1 MKNFLVFILI
11 ATTLPLVAHVDLVVS
26 EQVTVQTRAETPT
39 PKTIKVTYMVKSTL
53 PSVNVRAMAWKD
65 GIRNFSNII
74 PVRTGE
80 GVPRGES
87 VTTNEVHTFV
97 WDVSS
102 DWATDLDKVAVEI
115 LVQAGTL
122 LPQELVTIPATKT
135 HKAMTI
141 TTNELRSEDVYN
153 AFFWC
158 YAEGDSRINNEN
170 GIVTIDGVRVAY
182 TNGYFLVWAD
192 EFILSDLDWAG
203 TANGMNTLL
212 NYLYNKMGYKLLDN
226 ENLNYARRATR
237 LDFPNG
243 PLVFESEDFRPNGYS
258 MRSVKIEEGE

>member
-1 MKNFLVFILI
+1 MKTLLAFILVAI
-11 ATTLPLVAHVDLVVS
+11 TLPLVAHVDLVVP
-26 EQVTVQTRAETPT
+26 EQVTVQARAETPT
-39 PKTIKVTYMVKSTL
+39 PKTIKVTYMVKSAL
-53 PSVNVRAMAWKD
+53 PSVKVRAMAWKD
-65 GIRNFSNII
+65 GIRNFANII

-87 VTTNEVHTFV
+87 VTTNEEHSFV

-115 LVQAGTL
+115 LAQAGTL
-122 LPQELVTIPATKT
+122 LPQDLVTIPATKT
-135 HKAMTI
+135 HRAMTI
-141 TTNELRSEDVYN
+141 TTNALRFEDVYN

-182 TNGYFLVWAD
+182 TNGDSLVWAD
-192 EFILSDLDWAG
+192 SFILSDWDWVGA
-203 TANGMNTLL
+203 ADGMNTLL
-212 NYLYNKMGYKLLDN
+212 NYLYNKMGYKLLDD
-226 ENLNYARRATR
+226 ENLIYARRATR

-243 PLVFESEDFRPNGYS
+243 PLALESEEYRPNNYG